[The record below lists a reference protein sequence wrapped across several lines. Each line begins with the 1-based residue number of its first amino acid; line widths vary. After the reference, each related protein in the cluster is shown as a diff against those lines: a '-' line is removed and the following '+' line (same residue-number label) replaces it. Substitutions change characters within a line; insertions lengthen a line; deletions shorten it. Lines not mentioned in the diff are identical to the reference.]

1 MLMLFCVNFC
11 MLNGKCKGGYF
22 QNLDF
27 FSLIDWEDDLRLSY
41 REVLLCVQKLI
52 IHSLAAA
59 GFDLFG
65 S

>member
-1 MLMLFCVNFC
+1 M
-11 MLNGKCKGGYF
+11 GSAREGKGGYF
-22 QNLDF
+22 QNFRFF

-52 IHSLAAA
+52 IQIAAA
-59 GFDLFG
+59 VGFDLFG